1 LYTTEMGIG
10 RIENMLVEVSKH
22 RPLCFI
28 LIDSE
33 SLEYNSAA
41 ELAKR
46 AEMLMA
52 DAILVGGSSVI
63 DQIEL
68 DGVVAAIK
76 SNTSIPVI
84 LFPGNITGITAK
96 ADAILF
102 SSLLNSENPYFI
114 TQAQALGALYV
125 KKYRLEAIPMGYL
138 VIGEG
143 SSVWFVGRAR
153 GIPTDKPKLAV
164 MHALAAQ
171 YMGMRALYL
180 EAGSGVNSSVKPE
193 MVSAVRA
200 NFEGLLIVGGGI
212 KDKSAAV
219 MLAEAGA
226 DVIVIGTIF
235 EKGEYDKVKDIVD
248 GLRGIRRG

>member
-1 LYTTEMGIG
+1 MCKMAIG
-10 RIENMLVEVSKH
+10 KVESRLVELA
-22 RPLCFI
+22 RERTLCFI

-33 SLEYNSAA
+33 SLESSTAA
-41 ELAKR
+41 NLAKR
-46 AEMLMA
+46 AEALGA

-68 DGVVAAIK
+68 DNVVAAIK
-76 SNTSIPVI
+76 SNTNVPVI
-84 LFPGNITGITAK
+84 LFPGNITGISAK

-153 GIPTDKPKLAV
+153 GIPVDKPKLAV

-212 KDKSAAV
+212 KDRETAV
-219 MLAEAGA
+219 SIAEAGA
-226 DVIVIGTIF
+226 DVIVIGTLF
-235 EKGEYDKVKDIVD
+235 EKGEYDKVKDIVE
-248 GLRGIRRG
+248 GLRSIKKS

>member
-1 LYTTEMGIG
+1 MAIG
-10 RIENMLVEVSKH
+10 KVESRLVELA
-22 RPLCFI
+22 RERTLCFI

-33 SLEYNSAA
+33 SLESSAA
-41 ELAKR
+41 ANLAKR
-46 AEMLMA
+46 AEALGA

-68 DGVVAAIK
+68 DNVVTAIK
-76 SNTSIPVI
+76 TSVNIPVI
-84 LFPGNITGITAK
+84 LFPGNITGISAK

-153 GIPTDKPKLAV
+153 GIPVDKPKLAV

-200 NFEGLLIVGGGI
+200 NFDGLLIVGGGI
-212 KDKSAAV
+212 KDRETAV
-219 MLAEAGA
+219 SIAEAGA
-226 DVIVIGTIF
+226 DVIVIGTLF
-235 EKGEYDKVKDIVD
+235 ERGEYDKVKDIIE
-248 GLRGIRRG
+248 GLRSIKKS

>member
-1 LYTTEMGIG
+1 MAIG
-10 RIENMLVEVSKH
+10 KVESRLVELA
-22 RPLCFI
+22 RERTLCFI

-33 SLEYNSAA
+33 SLESSAA
-41 ELAKR
+41 ANLAKR
-46 AEMLMA
+46 AEALGA

-68 DGVVAAIK
+68 DNVVTAIK
-76 SNTSIPVI
+76 TSVNIPVI
-84 LFPGNITGITAK
+84 LFPGNITGISAK

-180 EAGSGVNSSVKPE
+180 EAGSGVNTSVKPE

-212 KDKSAAV
+212 KDRETAV
-219 MLAEAGA
+219 SIAEAGA
-226 DVIVIGTIF
+226 DVIVIGTLF
-235 EKGEYDKVKDIVD
+235 EKGEYDKVKDIIE
-248 GLRGIRRG
+248 GLRSIKKS

>member
-1 LYTTEMGIG
+1 MGIG
-10 RIENMLVEVSKH
+10 KVESRLVELA
-22 RPLCFI
+22 RERTLCFI

-33 SLEYNSAA
+33 SLESSTAA
-41 ELAKR
+41 NLAKR
-46 AEMLMA
+46 AEGLGA

-68 DGVVAAIK
+68 DNVVAAIK
-76 SNTSIPVI
+76 NNTNIPVI
-84 LFPGNITGITAK
+84 LFPGNITGISAK

-153 GIPTDKPKLAV
+153 GIPVDKPKLAV

-193 MVSAVRA
+193 MVSAVRV

-212 KDKSAAV
+212 KDRETAV
-219 MLAEAGA
+219 SIAEAGA
-226 DVIVIGTIF
+226 DVIVIGTLF
-235 EKGEYDKVKDIVD
+235 EKGEYDKVKDIVE
-248 GLRGIRRG
+248 GLRSIKKS

>member
-1 LYTTEMGIG
+1 MGP
-10 RIENMLVEVSKH
+10 VESRLFELSKK

-33 SLEYNSAA
+33 SLEYDSASNMAKKA
-41 ELAKR
+41 EELG
-46 AEMLMA
+46 A

-68 DGVVAAIK
+68 DGVVASIK
-76 SNTSIPVI
+76 ASAKIPVI
-84 LFPGNITGITAK
+84 LFPGNITGISAK

-125 KKYRLEAIPMGYL
+125 KKYGLEAIPMGYL

-143 SSVWFVGRAR
+143 SSVWFIGRAR
-153 GIPTDKPKLAV
+153 GVPMDKPKLAV
-164 MHALAAQ
+164 MHALAAK

-180 EAGSGVNSSVKPE
+180 EAGSGVHSSVRPE
-193 MVSAVRA
+193 MVTAVRK
-200 NFEGLLIVGGGI
+200 NFDGLLLVGGGI
-212 KDKSAAV
+212 KDEHTAV
-219 MLAEAGA
+219 SLAKAGA
-226 DVIVIGTIF
+226 DVIVIGTLF
-235 EKGEYDKVKDIVD
+235 EEGMYDTVGRIINGVRS
-248 GLRGIRRG
+248 LTRN

>member
-1 LYTTEMGIG
+1 MAIG
-10 RIENMLVEVSKH
+10 KVESRLVELA
-22 RPLCFI
+22 RERTLCFI

-33 SLEYNSAA
+33 SLESSAA
-41 ELAKR
+41 ANLAKR
-46 AEMLMA
+46 AEALGA

-68 DGVVAAIK
+68 DNVVTAIK
-76 SNTSIPVI
+76 TSVNIPVI
-84 LFPGNITGITAK
+84 LFPGNITGISAK

-153 GIPTDKPKLAV
+153 GIPVDKPKLAV

-200 NFEGLLIVGGGI
+200 NFDGLLIVGGGI
-212 KDKSAAV
+212 KDRETAV
-219 MLAEAGA
+219 SIAEAGA
-226 DVIVIGTIF
+226 DVIVIGTLF
-235 EKGEYDKVKDIVD
+235 EKGEYDKVKDIIE
-248 GLRGIRRG
+248 GLRSIKKS

>member
-1 LYTTEMGIG
+1 MGIG
-10 RIENMLVEVSKH
+10 RVESRLVELARQ

-33 SLEYNSAA
+33 SLDSNTAA

-46 AEMLMA
+46 ADALGA

-68 DGVVAAIK
+68 DGAVVAIK
-76 SNTSIPVI
+76 SATSIPVI
-84 LFPGNITGITAK
+84 LFPGNVTGISAK

-125 KKYRLEAIPMGYL
+125 RKYRLEAIPMGYL

-153 GIPTDKPKLAV
+153 GIPADKPKLAV

-212 KDKSAAV
+212 KDRDAAV
-219 MLAEAGA
+219 SIARAGA
-226 DVIVIGTIF
+226 DVIVIGTLF
-235 EKGEYDKVKDIVD
+235 EKGEYDTVKSIVEA
-248 GLRGIRRG
+248 LRGIKRA

>member
-1 LYTTEMGIG
+1 MGIG
-10 RIENMLVEVSKH
+10 KVESRLVELA
-22 RPLCFI
+22 RERTLCFI

-33 SLEYNSAA
+33 SLESSTAA
-41 ELAKR
+41 NLAKR
-46 AEMLMA
+46 AEGLGA

-68 DGVVAAIK
+68 DNVVAAIK
-76 SNTSIPVI
+76 NNTNIPVI
-84 LFPGNITGITAK
+84 LFPGNITGISAK

-153 GIPTDKPKLAV
+153 GIPIDKPKLAV

-212 KDKSAAV
+212 KDRETAV
-219 MLAEAGA
+219 SIAEAGA
-226 DVIVIGTIF
+226 DVIVIGTLF
-235 EKGEYDKVKDIVD
+235 EKGEYDKVKDIVE
-248 GLRGIRRG
+248 GLRSIKKS

>member
-1 LYTTEMGIG
+1 MAIG
-10 RIENMLVEVSKH
+10 KVESRLVELA
-22 RPLCFI
+22 RERTLCFI

-33 SLEYNSAA
+33 SLESSAA
-41 ELAKR
+41 ANLAKR
-46 AEMLMA
+46 AEALGA

-68 DGVVAAIK
+68 DNVVTAIK
-76 SNTSIPVI
+76 TSVNVPVI
-84 LFPGNITGITAK
+84 LFPGNITGISAK

-153 GIPTDKPKLAV
+153 GIPVDKPKLAV

-200 NFEGLLIVGGGI
+200 NFDGLLIVGGGI
-212 KDKSAAV
+212 KDRETAV
-219 MLAEAGA
+219 SIAEAGA
-226 DVIVIGTIF
+226 DVIVIGTLF
-235 EKGEYDKVKDIVD
+235 EKGEYDKVKDIIE
-248 GLRGIRRG
+248 GLRSIKKS

>member
-1 LYTTEMGIG
+1 MAIG
-10 RIENMLVEVSKH
+10 KVESRLVELA
-22 RPLCFI
+22 RERTLCFI

-33 SLEYNSAA
+33 SLESSAA
-41 ELAKR
+41 ANLAKR
-46 AEMLMA
+46 AEALGA

-68 DGVVAAIK
+68 DNVVTAIK
-76 SNTSIPVI
+76 TSVNIPVI
-84 LFPGNITGITAK
+84 LFPGNITGISAK

-153 GIPTDKPKLAV
+153 GIPVDKPKLAV

-180 EAGSGVNSSVKPE
+180 EAGSGVNTSVKPE

-212 KDKSAAV
+212 KDRETAV
-219 MLAEAGA
+219 SIAEAGA
-226 DVIVIGTIF
+226 DVIVIGTLF
-235 EKGEYDKVKDIVD
+235 ERGEYDKVKDIIE
-248 GLRGIRRG
+248 GLRSIKKS

>member
-1 LYTTEMGIG
+1 MKMGIG
-10 RIENMLVEVSKH
+10 RVESRLVELSRQ

-33 SLEYNSAA
+33 SLESNTAA
-41 ELAKR
+41 NLARK
-46 AEMLMA
+46 AEILGA
-52 DAILVGGSSVI
+52 DAVLVGGSSVI

-68 DGVVAAIK
+68 DNVVAAIK
-76 SNTSIPVI
+76 ANISIPVI
-84 LFPGNITGITAK
+84 LFPGNITGISAR

-125 KKYRLEAIPMGYL
+125 KKYKLEAIPMGYL

-153 GIPTDKPKLAV
+153 GVPADKPKLAV

-193 MVSAVRA
+193 MVNAVRA

-212 KDKSAAV
+212 KDRETAV
-219 MLAEAGA
+219 SIACAGA
-226 DVIVIGTIF
+226 DVVVIGTLF
-235 EKGEYDKVKDIVD
+235 ERGEYDIVGEIID
-248 GLRGIRRG
+248 GLRSIKRS

>member
-1 LYTTEMGIG
+1 MGIG
-10 RIENMLVEVSKH
+10 KVESRLVELA
-22 RPLCFI
+22 RERTLCFI

-33 SLEYNSAA
+33 SLESSTAA
-41 ELAKR
+41 NLAKR
-46 AEMLMA
+46 AEGLGA

-68 DGVVAAIK
+68 DNVVEAIK
-76 SNTSIPVI
+76 NNTNIPVI
-84 LFPGNITGITAK
+84 LFPGNITGISAK

-153 GIPTDKPKLAV
+153 GIPVDKPKLAV

-212 KDKSAAV
+212 KDRETAV
-219 MLAEAGA
+219 SIAEAGA
-226 DVIVIGTIF
+226 DVIVIGTLF
-235 EKGEYDKVKDIVD
+235 EKGEYDKVKDIVE
-248 GLRGIRRG
+248 GLRSIKKS

>member
-1 LYTTEMGIG
+1 MAIG
-10 RIENMLVEVSKH
+10 KVESRLVELARE

-33 SLEYNSAA
+33 SLESSIAA
-41 ELAKR
+41 NLAKR
-46 AEMLMA
+46 AEALGA

-68 DGVVAAIK
+68 DNVVTAIK
-76 SNTSIPVI
+76 TSTNIPVI
-84 LFPGNITGITAK
+84 LFPGNITGISAK

-153 GIPTDKPKLAV
+153 GIPADKPKLAV

-212 KDKSAAV
+212 KDRETAV
-219 MLAEAGA
+219 SIAEAGA
-226 DVIVIGTIF
+226 DVIVIGTLF
-235 EKGEYDKVKDIVD
+235 EKGEYDKVKDIIE
-248 GLRGIRRG
+248 GLRSIKKS

>member
-1 LYTTEMGIG
+1 MGIG
-10 RIENMLVEVSKH
+10 KVESRLVELA
-22 RPLCFI
+22 RERTLCFI

-33 SLEYNSAA
+33 SLESSTAA
-41 ELAKR
+41 NLAKR
-46 AEMLMA
+46 AESLGA

-68 DGVVAAIK
+68 DNVVAAIK
-76 SNTSIPVI
+76 NNTNIPVI
-84 LFPGNITGITAK
+84 LFPGNITGISAK

-153 GIPTDKPKLAV
+153 GIPVDKPKLAV

-212 KDKSAAV
+212 KDRETAV
-219 MLAEAGA
+219 SIAEAGA
-226 DVIVIGTIF
+226 DVIVIGTLF
-235 EKGEYDKVKDIVD
+235 EKGEYDKVKDIVE
-248 GLRGIRRG
+248 GLRSIKKS

>member
-1 LYTTEMGIG
+1 MEIG
-10 RIENMLVEVSKH
+10 RIESKLIEISRH

-33 SLEYNSAA
+33 SLEYSTAG
-41 ELAKR
+41 ELARR
-46 AEMLMA
+46 AETLMA

-68 DGVVAAIK
+68 DGVVTTIK
-76 SNTSIPVI
+76 SNTTIPVI
-84 LFPGNITGITAK
+84 LFPGNITGISAK

-125 KKYRLEAIPMGYL
+125 RKYRLEAIPMGYL

-153 GIPTDKPKLAV
+153 GIPADKPKLAV

-193 MVSAVRA
+193 MVSAVRT

-212 KDKSAAV
+212 KDRSAAV
-219 MLAEAGA
+219 TLAEAGCCHTSRSWR
-226 DVIVIGTIF
+226 GCHSHR
-235 EKGEYDKVKDIVD
+235 YP
-248 GLRGIRRG
+248 LREGGVQ